1 MIDLSAQLNYNGLGT
16 RSCPLQSS
24 PSKSR
29 ADASEGYIKLVS
41 RLLGSPLLFLIR
53 HTVAESLL
61 TWAAWGVIGEDGK
74 RDSYLQITRWNI
86 EDSQKPSVSSPRSQ
100 SSSGAHGR
108 HYYTAATRYKRRI
121 KNATV
126 FLTFAAPDAH

>member
-1 MIDLSAQLNYNGLGT
+1 MSATELSFQVQSRCIGRLHQT
-16 RSCPLQSS
+16 RIQTVGIAAIVPHSAP
-24 PSKSR
+24 
-29 ADASEGYIKLVS
+29 
-41 RLLGSPLLFLIR
+41 
-53 HTVAESLL
+53 VAESLL
-61 TWAAWGVIGEDGK
+61 TWAALGVIGEDGK

-100 SSSGAHGR
+100 SPSGTHGR

-126 FLTFAAPDAH
+126 FLTFAAPDAP